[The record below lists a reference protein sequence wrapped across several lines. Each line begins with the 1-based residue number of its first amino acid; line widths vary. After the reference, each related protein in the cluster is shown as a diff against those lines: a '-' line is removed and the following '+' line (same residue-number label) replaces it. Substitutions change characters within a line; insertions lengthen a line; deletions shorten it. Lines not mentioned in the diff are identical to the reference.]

1 MIDRALIEKFKTI
14 VAEAGLCL
22 SDFDLHLETAATCGE
37 TSPSGDAVVKVRY
50 RPSGVE
56 KSYPMEDG
64 PAWVDRFADDLE
76 GDLFLKSR

>member
-1 MIDRALIEKFKTI
+1 MFDRTTVEKFKAI
-14 VAEAGLCL
+14 VAKAGLSL

-37 TSPSGDAVVKVRY
+37 TSPAGDPVFKVRY

-56 KSYPMEDG
+56 KHYPEDKG

-76 GDLFLKSR
+76 GDLFLKSS